1 MSITLKESVLGRVR
15 RDGRLLQKAAPPPPA
30 LRKREEI
37 RRIKRGAL
45 ESWWQPPNCFEGHSH
60 LTKIGLN
67 QPIYISRI
75 RFVICH
81 QKDIAQLVQA
91 SINLSFNQIG
101 FG

>member
-45 ESWWQPPNCFEGHSH
+45 ESWWQPPK
-60 LTKIGLN
+60 LL
-67 QPIYISRI
+67 
-75 RFVICH
+75 
-81 QKDIAQLVQA
+81 
-91 SINLSFNQIG
+91 
-101 FG
+101 